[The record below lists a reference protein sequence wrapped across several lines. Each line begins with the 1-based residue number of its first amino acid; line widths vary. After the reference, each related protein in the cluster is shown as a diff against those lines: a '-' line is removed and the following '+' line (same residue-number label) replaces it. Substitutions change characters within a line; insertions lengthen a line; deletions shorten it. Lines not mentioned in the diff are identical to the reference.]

1 MAHAEVNV
9 TSLRRA
15 KIPQLGKLNKEMM
28 LDALDEIV
36 ERRDQE
42 ILSIQNY
49 QHLAES
55 YYNMKVRA
63 RPLELDDL
71 VLRKESRCLSARDIV
86 WRTRAEDIE
95 LHDPQA
101 FLQPK
106 AFLLVKK
113 ITTNGLILFGGM

>member
-28 LDALDEIV
+28 LDALEEIE

-63 RPLELDDL
+63 SPWNLTTSSWEKRAGVYQLE
-71 VLRKESRCLSARDIV
+71 
-86 WRTRAEDIE
+86 T
-95 LHDPQA
+95 
-101 FLQPK
+101 
-106 AFLLVKK
+106 
-113 ITTNGLILFGGM
+113 LFGELVPRTLNSMILKRSYNRKHFYSLKK

>member
-1 MAHAEVNV
+1 
-9 TSLRRA
+9 
-15 KIPQLGKLNKEMM
+15 
-28 LDALDEIV
+28 
-36 ERRDQE
+36 
-42 ILSIQNY
+42 
-49 QHLAES
+49 
-55 YYNMKVRA
+55 MKVRA
-63 RPLELDDL
+63 SPLELNDL